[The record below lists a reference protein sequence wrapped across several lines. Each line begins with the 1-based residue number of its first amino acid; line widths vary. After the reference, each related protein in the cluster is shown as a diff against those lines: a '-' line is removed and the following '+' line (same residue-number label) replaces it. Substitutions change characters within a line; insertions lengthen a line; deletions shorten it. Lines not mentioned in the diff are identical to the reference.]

1 VVCTQVEVEVK
12 DSRSESGDKEKQ
24 NLALVVNDKES
35 FSPIVIDE
43 TTTVSKN
50 KEMESKQ
57 QVSRTNSSRQTNEIF
72 LNSFYDSNEYDSDV
86 LSISLNNKVKCQN
99 YDMLQIMFDDEN
111 KILLIKERIIEDLNV
126 KVIELESKIKEG
138 ERKIMELK
146 SKK

>member
-57 QVSRTNSSRQTNEIF
+57 QVSGTNSSRQTNEIF

-111 KILLIKERIIEDLNV
+111 KILLIKERII
-126 KVIELESKIKEG
+126 
-138 ERKIMELK
+138 
-146 SKK
+146 